1 MSHEQSEDLH
11 VMESTTRAVGPTLG
25 PGSYRLKA
33 VHLGASIDMVAAAR
47 ATVGMLAP
55 GKAHLFVHRT
65 DLVHFI
71 FPFGGLVSIVKAG
84 TAEPD
89 IAEFRSL
96 VLSPHE
102 PEVDEFSL
110 KIDPNAKEGVEF
122 GQVTLKEGQQDRL
135 ALVSAILAQ
144 SNTLEHYEKVVT
156 SMTSSTAGLTD
167 RMCAG
172 KMPPSGRAMLAFIGK
187 SLSIR
192 RELLGQLSVLDPPE
206 SIWEDDSLDR
216 LYHAL
221 QANFEIPQR
230 MRVVEHKL
238 NLIHDTAQM
247 IVSINEGRRS
257 HFLEMVI
264 IFLIALEIVL
274 AIWGH

>member
-1 MSHEQSEDLH
+1 MRQSEESD
-11 VMESTTRAVGPTLG
+11 VMESTSRTVGPTLG

-33 VHLGASIDMVAAAR
+33 VHIGASLDMVAAAR
-47 ATVGMLAP
+47 ATAGMLAP

-65 DLVHFI
+65 GLLHFL
-71 FPFGGLVSIVKAG
+71 FPFGGLVSIIQSDA
-84 TAEPD
+84 ADPD
-89 IAEFRSL
+89 VSEFRSL
-96 VLSPHE
+96 IQDPHE
-102 PEVDEFSL
+102 PEVDEFIL
-110 KIDPNAKEGVEF
+110 KIDPEAKEGVEF
-122 GQVTLKEGQQDRL
+122 GQVTLKEGHQDRL
-135 ALVSAILAQ
+135 ALVAAILAQ

-156 SMTSSTAGLTD
+156 GMTSSTAGLTD
-167 RMCAG
+167 RLSAG
-172 KMPPSGRAMLAFIGK
+172 KMPPSGSPMLAFIGK

-192 RELLGQLSVLDPPE
+192 RELLSQLSVLDPPE

-247 IVSINEGRRS
+247 IVSINEGRRA
-257 HFLEMVI
+257 HFLEMII

-274 AIWGH
+274 AFWGK

>member
-1 MSHEQSEDLH
+1 MRQSEESD
-11 VMESTTRAVGPTLG
+11 VMESTSRTVGPTLG

-33 VHLGASIDMVAAAR
+33 VHIGASLDMVAAAR
-47 ATVGMLAP
+47 ATAGMLAP

-65 DLVHFI
+65 GLLHFL
-71 FPFGGLVSIVKAG
+71 FPFGGLVSIIQSDA
-84 TAEPD
+84 ADPD
-89 IAEFRSL
+89 VSEFRSL
-96 VLSPHE
+96 IQDPHE
-102 PEVDEFSL
+102 PEVDEFIL
-110 KIDPNAKEGVEF
+110 KIDPEVKEGVEF
-122 GQVTLKEGQQDRL
+122 GQVTLKEGHQDRL
-135 ALVSAILAQ
+135 ALVAAILAQ

-156 SMTSSTAGLTD
+156 GMTSSTAGLTD
-167 RMCAG
+167 RLSAG
-172 KMPPSGRAMLAFIGK
+172 KMPPSGSPMLAFIGK

-192 RELLGQLSVLDPPE
+192 RELLSQLSVLDPPE

-247 IVSINEGRRS
+247 IVSINEGRRA
-257 HFLEMVI
+257 HFLEMII

-274 AIWGH
+274 AFWGK

>member
-1 MSHEQSEDLH
+1 
-11 VMESTTRAVGPTLG
+11 MESTHRGGPPLG

-33 VHLGASIDMVAAAR
+33 VHLGASIDLVAAAR
-47 ATVGMLAP
+47 ETAGVLAP
-55 GKAHLFVHRT
+55 GKAHLFVYRT
-65 DLVHFI
+65 GRLHFL
-71 FPFGGLVSIVKAG
+71 FPFGSLVTMVAG
-84 TAEPD
+84 DSTDPD
-89 IAEFRSL
+89 ISEFRPL
-96 VLSPHE
+96 VKDAHE
-102 PEVDEFSL
+102 LVVDDFVL
-110 KIDPNAKEGVEF
+110 KISPEEKEGVEF
-122 GQVTLKEGQQDRL
+122 GQVTLWEGRQDRL
-135 ALVSAILAQ
+135 ALVATILAQ
-144 SNTLEHYEKVVT
+144 SNTLEHYEDVVIK
-156 SMTSSTAGLTD
+156 MTDNTAGVTERLS
-167 RMCAG
+167 AG
-172 KMPPSGRAMLAFIGK
+172 KMPPSGSEMLSFIGK

-192 RELLGQLSVLDPPE
+192 RELLSQLSVLDPPE

-247 IVSINEGRRS
+247 IVSINEGRRA
-257 HFLEMVI
+257 HHLEMII